1 MVKFKRIYKMMLFG
15 LLAMG
20 ILSGCQEKKTAK
32 ELMEDAA
39 AKMEDVT
46 SVGGTMELD
55 VAMKVSGETDSMDVD
70 MDINMNMDVDMQIT
84 TEPKAS
90 HLKGTLTVDITG
102 FNTSLDVENYTVES
116 DGKVVGYTYSDN
128 QWNKETAESSDF
140 TAFADSSFFKS
151 LTDDQL
157 ELVLEK
163 ELTEEDGEKY
173 YVIRTTLTGEDY
185 VRLMES
191 SEAMM
196 GSIVDD
202 ESMNTSKLV
211 VDTEILINKETN
223 MPYRLT
229 LDLSNSKDAFN
240 FQESDG
246 MSMDLETFKVVVGY
260 DSFNEVGEITVP
272 QDVQD
277 AAVDGDLQDS
287 DEGAAGLETDGD
299 YNPYEEDDYDP
310 SSSMNMT
317 ESGAVIL
324 QDEGGNYTVT
334 VAPLEGF
341 NMDNGDDSYVS
352 MTNGY
357 GSMEYRIDTMSQEEA
372 ESLLEEYKDLLEET
386 EGYSNF
392 ELSDTETLTINGM
405 DVSYRT
411 LFYDGM
417 DFQEMKGYCWT
428 KLGEDVYL
436 TVGMSDYSAGDESF
450 SIEIPGILNSVFEG
464 VTRQ

>member
-1 MVKFKRIYKMMLFG
+1 M
-15 LLAMG
+15 
-20 ILSGCQEKKTAK
+20 
-32 ELMEDAA
+32 
-39 AKMEDVT
+39 
-46 SVGGTMELD
+46 
-55 VAMKVSGETDSMDVD
+55 
-70 MDINMNMDVDMQIT
+70 
-84 TEPKAS
+84 
-90 HLKGTLTVDITG
+90 DITG